1 MHATR
6 FEYRFRFWI
15 ECLIYALG
23 FTAPWTYL
31 PVWNSGLTAQANNE
45 PAWLAISTLLFR
57 QGWLTY
63 NTAVMALLIV
73 ALVLT
78 ALGAWFRLWGAAYS
92 GTAAA
97 LPADGPY
104 RRTRNPLHLGLMLH
118 TIGIA
123 ILMPPSGAF
132 VAIVLM
138 CVFEVRLALAEE
150 TVLAARFGEGYRA
163 YEKAVPRFLPTPTP
177 LIAPTGVARHW
188 FQAVFGEIYFVGAF
202 LTLAIFGWGFDR
214 TVFRQGLLISLGVAI
229 IARAFVPRTPIPRTE
244 DPPSNAAPTLR

>member
-23 FTAPWTYL
+23 FLAPWTYL
-31 PVWNSGLTAQANNE
+31 PVWNSGLTTQANNE
-45 PAWLAISTLLFR
+45 PAWLAVSTLLFR
-57 QGWLTY
+57 QGWLSY

-78 ALGAWFRLWGAAYS
+78 ALGAWFRVWAAAYTGPAS
-92 GTAAA
+92 A

-123 ILMPPSGAF
+123 ILMPPSGAI

-138 CVFEVRLALAEE
+138 CFFEVRLALAEE
-150 TVLAARFGEGYRA
+150 PLLAVRFSQSYRA
-163 YEKAVPRFLPTPTP
+163 YEAAVPRFLPVPTP
-177 LIAPTGVARHW
+177 QLTPAGVAPHW
-188 FQAVFGEIYFVGAF
+188 LQALLREIYFVGAF

-229 IARAFVPRTPIPRTE
+229 IARAFLAKP
-244 DPPSNAAPTLR
+244 AATVSQSL

>member
-15 ECLIYALG
+15 QCLIYALG
-23 FTAPWTYL
+23 FAAPWIYL
-31 PVWNSGLTAQANNE
+31 PFWNSGLTTQANNE
-45 PAWLAISTLLFR
+45 PAWLALSTLLFR

-78 ALGAWFRLWGAAYS
+78 ALGAAFRLWAAAYS
-92 GTAAA
+92 GTATA
-97 LPADGPY
+97 LSTDGPY
-104 RRTRNPLHLGLMLH
+104 RRTRNPLYLGLMLH

-123 ILMPPSGAF
+123 ILMPPSGAI

-138 CVFEVRLALAEE
+138 CLFEVRLALAEE
-150 TVLAARFGEGYRA
+150 PLFAARYGQPYLA
-163 YEKAVPRFLPTPTP
+163 YHAAVPRFLPVPTP
-177 LIAPTGVARHW
+177 QVASAGEAPHWLIALLS
-188 FQAVFGEIYFVGAF
+188 EIYFVGAF

-214 TVFRQGLLISLGVAI
+214 TAFRQGLLISLGVAI
-229 IARAFVPRTPIPRTE
+229 IARAFLPKPLLG
-244 DPPSNAAPTLR
+244 DAPAT